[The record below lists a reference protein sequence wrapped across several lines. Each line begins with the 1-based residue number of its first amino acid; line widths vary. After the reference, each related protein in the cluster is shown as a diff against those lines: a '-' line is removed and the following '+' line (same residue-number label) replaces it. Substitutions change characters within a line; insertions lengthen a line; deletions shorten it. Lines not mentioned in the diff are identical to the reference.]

1 MVVVTAMYPLS
12 TIDKDSLPVS
22 FELTLNALTELMQL
36 MEGTW
41 VTEGGGGAGGG
52 KGVSKDWFEGL

>member
-1 MVVVTAMYPLS
+1 MVAVTAMYLLS

-36 MEGTW
+36 MEGT
-41 VTEGGGGAGGG
+41 
-52 KGVSKDWFEGL
+52 